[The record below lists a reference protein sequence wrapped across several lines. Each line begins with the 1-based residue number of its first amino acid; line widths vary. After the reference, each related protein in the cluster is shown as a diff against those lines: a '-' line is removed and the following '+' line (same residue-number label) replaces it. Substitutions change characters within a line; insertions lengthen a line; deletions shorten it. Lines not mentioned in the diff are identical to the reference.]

1 MAVVKRQ
8 NTLILRTPFLSDT
21 TLTHC
26 IYSLV
31 NGQDRHIKNQ
41 LVRVVL
47 CMLNELLT
55 DNLPP
60 YSAPWIVLFM
70 FRQLAITRPIMINTL
85 TQLTTQQISS
95 GLSSLVTAPTPKQA
109 PEILQL

>member
-1 MAVVKRQ
+1 MVVKRQ
-8 NTLILRTPFLSDT
+8 NTLILRMPFLSVT

-31 NGQDRHIKNQ
+31 NGQDRQIKNL

-70 FRQLAITRPIMINTL
+70 FRQLAITRPVMIN
-85 TQLTTQQISS
+85 
-95 GLSSLVTAPTPKQA
+95 SLPHNKLVADYA
-109 PEILQL
+109 H